1 MDAQAVGQRIKAAR
15 EAKGL
20 TQEGLAALVDLSPTH
35 VSVIERGLK
44 IPNLDSFVAI
54 ANALG
59 VSADSLLIDVV
70 DHATESAACEL
81 SNRISHLPHRERMKI
96 LNAFRILTEELET
109 SGGSRKG
116 SLSFYRIFI
125 ISTKDA
131 IHRQSFYVKVVLKN
145 KYKL

>member
-35 VSVIERGLK
+35 VSVIERSLK

-81 SNRISHLPHRERMKI
+81 SNQISHLPHRERMKI
-96 LNAFRILTEELET
+96 LNAFRILTEE
-109 SGGSRKG
+109 
-116 SLSFYRIFI
+116 
-125 ISTKDA
+125 
-131 IHRQSFYVKVVLKN
+131 
-145 KYKL
+145 

>member
-70 DHATESAACEL
+70 DHAT
-81 SNRISHLPHRERMKI
+81 
-96 LNAFRILTEELET
+96 
-109 SGGSRKG
+109 GSRKG